1 MNLNLILPFIV
12 TIIMFTFAGIV
23 LQKYHKSRH
32 LYLLFWGLGLVM
44 FGIGTLAESLL
55 SLGWN
60 RWAFFFWY
68 LFGAVLTAAW
78 LGHGTLNLLVS
89 PNKAKIV
96 TVILI
101 IASLAAVISLL
112 LVMPRLQEDLFD
124 PQISISEQYQ
134 EIMPAIGDGG
144 FVRLTTPFFN
154 IYGLITLVGGA
165 LWSTYVFWRKRIY
178 PNRVIGNVLIAV
190 GALIIA
196 SASTLT
202 RFGYG
207 SYLYLGELLAAI
219 LMFSGFLIA
228 SAPRRESKS
237 KEVEPITSA

>member
-1 MNLNLILPFIV
+1 MSPNLILPFIV
-12 TIIMFTFAGIV
+12 TIVMFTFAAIV
-23 LQKYHKSRH
+23 LQKYPRSRQ

-55 SLGWN
+55 ALSWN
-60 RWAFFFWY
+60 RWVFFCWY

-89 PNKAKIV
+89 ANKARIV

-101 IASLAAVISLL
+101 IASVAAAISLL
-112 LVMPRLQEDLFD
+112 LVMPRLQEDLFF

-154 IYGLITLVGGA
+154 IYGFITLVGGA
-165 LWSTYVFWRKRIY
+165 LWSTYVFWRKGIY
-178 PNRVIGNVLIAV
+178 PNRVIGNILIAV

-228 SAPRRESKS
+228 SASRQVNESK
-237 KEVEPITSA
+237 EAEPITSA